1 MSFDFSTL
9 VTDRSQA
16 DVDRIRE
23 LIAKGWAAMTPE
35 EQQAFNAASSKGSYN
50 YTDLNRVT
58 AAMDYINNQLVGYG
72 YQTGYQR
79 VEVPH
84 QKEPVSPLPD
94 GYTQLAWIESSG
106 TQYVDTGVYP
116 NQATSLEMEF
126 APTDLSKT
134 EWWFGVRSSSN
145 TNMFGFYSTSATS
158 VYSTF
163 ASSGQTFSIPSIEG
177 QTVSL
182 EKGDVITTLTYGN
195 NVEELENTD
204 GTFTSEFALVLLS
217 ANLAG
222 SIASSTRASGRL
234 YSCAIY
240 DGSSLIRNF
249 VPCLNPSN
257 EVGLYD
263 TVNEQFYG
271 NSGTGEFVAGPV
283 PVRLPDGYTQLE
295 YIESSGTQYIN
306 TLFKPNQDTR
316 VVVDLKILE
325 SQTSQGHICSVAESS
340 FYTLLF
346 NPNDTMWYQTRYG
359 SGNVLRFPT
368 SCNTRDRITIDKNKN
383 VTTIGAESVTHNT
396 FTFQLENTLPLLC
409 RKNTDGSLDFYLS
422 ARLYSCKI
430 YDNGTLIRD
439 YVPAGNSSG
448 VVGLYDVVN
457 NEFYQN
463 AGTGVFTA
471 GPEVE
476 AEPEEE
482 EELDPYTWYESDI
495 PTESLMTAYL
505 SNVEAI
511 RSVLEVLSTTPETP
525 ESMEALTWVEA
536 NNIEQILVDVE
547 TVINR
552 VVNGM
557 ARSNSF
563 TFWSGNR
570 PFPTAESNLGR
581 NWAELDAM
589 NTGWENWQ
597 VATWYLLLYGNLEA
611 EGVVS

>member
-35 EQQAFNAASSKGSYN
+35 EQQAFNAATSKGSYN

-116 NQATSLEMEF
+116 NQDISLEMEF

-182 EKGDVITTLTYGN
+182 EKGDAITTLRYGN

-257 EVGLYD
+257 VAGLYD
-263 TVNEQFYG
+263 LVNGVFYG
-271 NSGTGEFVAGPV
+271 
-283 PVRLPDGYTQLE
+283 
-295 YIESSGTQYIN
+295 
-306 TLFKPNQDTR
+306 
-316 VVVDLKILE
+316 
-325 SQTSQGHICSVAESS
+325 
-340 FYTLLF
+340 
-346 NPNDTMWYQTRYG
+346 
-359 SGNVLRFPT
+359 
-368 SCNTRDRITIDKNKN
+368 
-383 VTTIGAESVTHNT
+383 
-396 FTFQLENTLPLLC
+396 
-409 RKNTDGSLDFYLS
+409 
-422 ARLYSCKI
+422 
-430 YDNGTLIRD
+430 
-439 YVPAGNSSG
+439 
-448 VVGLYDVVN
+448 
-457 NEFYQN
+457 N
-463 AGTGVFTA
+463 AGTGAFTD

-476 AEPEEE
+476 APDEPT

-511 RSVLEVLSTTPETP
+511 RSVLEVMSTTPETP
-525 ESMEALTWVEA
+525 ENMEALTWVGA

-547 TVINR
+547 TVISR

-597 VATWYLLLYGNLEA
+597 VATWYLLLYGNLQA